1 MAELKATFE
10 IRNDRDEQFDGND
23 GEPTG
28 HDQDHGPV
36 NVYERRRREITVAR
50 ELTDAEDAVWAI
62 EASDH
67 EVVWDLWEHL
77 SGEEYDEWGFR
88 SPYPSAE
95 VDVSLNYEIS
105 IHDVVWHIAQREE
118 VDPAGVY
125 LSLMHKRRIY
135 GDDDSVNTVSRLR
148 GFVDYCTASGIDCSY
163 WTHGR
168 DGLSNSMRR
177 KAPDEMLEYL
187 GHDPDDD

>member
-1 MAELKATFE
+1 MAELTATFE
-10 IRNDRDEQFDGND
+10 IRNDRSEGHGT
-23 GEPTG
+23 GEDSPTK
-28 HDQDHGPV
+28 HDRGHGPV
-36 NVYERRRREITVAR
+36 HASERRRREITLSR

-62 EASDH
+62 EAQEH
-67 EVVWDLWEHL
+67 EIVWDLWEHL
-77 SGEEYDEWGFR
+77 DGEEYDEWGFR

-95 VDVSLNYEIS
+95 VDVSLDYEIS
-105 IHDVVWHIAQREE
+105 IHDVVWHIAQREG

-125 LSLMHKRRIY
+125 LSLMHNRRIY
-135 GDDDSVNTVSRLR
+135 GDDDPVSTVSRLR

-168 DGLSNSMRR
+168 DGLSGSMRR

-187 GHDPDDD
+187 GFDTDDD